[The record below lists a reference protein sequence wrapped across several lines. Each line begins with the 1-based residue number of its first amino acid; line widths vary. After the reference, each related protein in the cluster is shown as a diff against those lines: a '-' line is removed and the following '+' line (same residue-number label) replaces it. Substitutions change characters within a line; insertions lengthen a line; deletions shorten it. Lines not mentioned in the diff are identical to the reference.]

1 MADAKIIGFYLPTDE
16 NGCFSSRYP
25 AQFRY
30 GGVLFENVVQYMVYH
45 KVMLSGR
52 YDIARQVMSMDDP
65 EKIMELGAD
74 EACPEFTKIRN
85 KWHWIRRVV
94 ARRAVY
100 AKFMQ
105 HPDLR
110 KKLLATENAILCECS
125 HGDKTWGVGIS
136 LHDMRWKK
144 PENWTGHNYLGNTL
158 MDYGK

>member
-65 EKIMELGAD
+65 EKIMELGRMKPARNSQRSGINGTGSAVSLQD
-74 EACPEFTKIRN
+74 ARSTPSSCSTRIFGRNCLRRRMRFSASARTATRPGESGSVFMTCGGRNRRTGPGIITSAIR
-85 KWHWIRRVV
+85 
-94 ARRAVY
+94 
-100 AKFMQ
+100 
-105 HPDLR
+105 
-110 KKLLATENAILCECS
+110 
-125 HGDKTWGVGIS
+125 
-136 LHDMRWKK
+136 
-144 PENWTGHNYLGNTL
+144 
-158 MDYGK
+158 